1 MFSDEEHLS
10 TTGHADFIF
19 EVEPDPRIFDTVRRA
34 IVDELEAEY
43 SDVLAVNIRE
53 HIHVDVV
60 DIDPAD
66 WVVTG
71 RLNGDIPDTFDFE
84 VRVPPKTDTTGDVI
98 EFLRDA
104 IDDRY
109 GPNVDADV
117 VVFEKIGMRPRAWF
131 VDAKVPP
138 SVDTDG

>member
-1 MFSDEEHLS
+1 MTSEHLS

-19 EVEPDPRIFDTVRRA
+19 EVDPDPRIFDTVRRA
-34 IVDELEAEY
+34 ITDELEAEY
-43 SDVLAVNIRE
+43 ADVLAVNVRE

-66 WVVTG
+66 WVVEG
-71 RLNGDIPDTFDFE
+71 RLNGDIPNTVDFE
-84 VRVPPKTDTTGDVI
+84 VRVPPDNEATGDVL
-98 EFLRDA
+98 EFLRDT
-104 IDDRY
+104 IDARY
-109 GPNVDADV
+109 GPHVDADV

-138 SVDTDG
+138 SIGDTDG